1 LSTDGLEVEDR
12 TVRPALGL
20 MVGLELLLTSREI
33 HHFGLVD
40 NFGDTRGA
48 AVVAAAAHGVWG
60 GCRFWDR
67 SFVG

>member
-1 LSTDGLEVEDR
+1 
-12 TVRPALGL
+12 
-20 MVGLELLLTSREI
+20 MVGFELLLTSPEI
-33 HHFGLVD
+33 YHFGLVD